1 MINAEAEALNKS
13 KKISRSPVPAMTQI
27 SADATANLMPRN
39 FLEPIAVF
47 CEGSKAEKGHAAK
60 IIKEWVQSP
69 DAQCAFARE
78 DV

>member
-1 MINAEAEALNKS
+1 MINAEAEASNKG
-13 KKISRSPVPAMTQI
+13 KKIWRLPVPAMTQI

-39 FLEPIAVF
+39 FLEPIALF
-47 CEGSKAEKGHAAK
+47 CQGSKAEKSHAAQ

>member
-1 MINAEAEALNKS
+1 ML
-13 KKISRSPVPAMTQI
+13 PVPAKTQI

-39 FLEPIAVF
+39 FLEPIALF
-47 CEGSKAEKGHAAK
+47 CQGSKAEKSHAAQ